1 MKADTQRTIRQY
13 QRITQNSILCQLLI
27 LMTNIT
33 RDLAGS
39 IGHTAVASAYMAG
52 VTHIRIGDLI

>member
-1 MKADTQRTIRQY
+1 MWPDD
-13 QRITQNSILCQLLI
+13 RITQNTKMRQLLI

-39 IGHTAVASAYMAG
+39 IGHTAVITACLAG

>member
-1 MKADTQRTIRQY
+1 MKAGTQRTIWQY
-13 QRITQNSILCQLLI
+13 QRITQNSNLCQLLI
-27 LMTNIT
+27 LMTNNT

-39 IGHTAVASAYMAG
+39 IGHTAVVSAYMAG

>member
-1 MKADTQRTIRQY
+1 MKAGKQRTSRQS
-13 QRITQNSILCQLLI
+13 QRITQNSNLCQLLI

-39 IGHTAVASAYMAG
+39 IGHTKPLSSCLADF
-52 VTHIRIGDLI
+52 THIRIGDLI

>member
-1 MKADTQRTIRQY
+1 MKAGTQRTIWQY
-13 QRITQNSILCQLLI
+13 QRITQNSNLCQLLI
-27 LMTNIT
+27 LMTKIT

-39 IGHTAVASAYMAG
+39 IGHTAVVSAYLAG

>member
-1 MKADTQRTIRQY
+1 MKAGTQRTIRQY
-13 QRITQNSILCQLLI
+13 QRITQNSILCQQLI

-39 IGHTAVASAYMAG
+39 IGHTAVASA
-52 VTHIRIGDLI
+52 